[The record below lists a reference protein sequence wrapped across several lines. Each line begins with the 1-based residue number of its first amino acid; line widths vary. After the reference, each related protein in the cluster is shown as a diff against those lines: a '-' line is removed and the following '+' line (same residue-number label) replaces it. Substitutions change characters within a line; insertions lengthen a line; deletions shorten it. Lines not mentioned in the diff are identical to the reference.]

1 MEREIIVAGAG
12 PAGAATAI
20 VLAQKGHDV
29 LLLDRQ
35 PFPRDKVC
43 GDGIPTGTIEKMMA
57 LGMGER
63 IETAVAQGQFYPIR
77 HLSLTSPKGIVL
89 KTDLK
94 KGNNGAAAYIAP
106 RIYFDHVLQQ
116 HAIACGAEFGVA
128 QVKEPLVE
136 NGRVFGVKVQA
147 SGRVEEIRARIVVG
161 ADGATSV
168 IARGLRGGNGRHPAN
183 HRAVAIRAYIRNFV
197 THPHEVEFYLYDE
210 VLPGYA
216 WIFPTADTAANIGL
230 GMRLDIFRREKHN
243 LKKMLDNFLRIPF
256 IRERLLPGWTL
267 ENQASWQLNFG
278 SQKGMQYAFD
288 GALLVGDA
296 AGFIN
301 PLTGGGIDNALVS
314 AELAAQTIAEA
325 LVQGDTSRAA
335 LQIYEQ
341 RCHAALWSGMRSS
354 YFIQKWV
361 LRFPSLVDFLIKHM
375 KVENPLVQTFLSK
388 L

>member
-43 GDGIPTGTIEKMMA
+43 GDGIPTGAIEKMIA

-63 IETAVAQGQFYPIR
+63 IETAVTQGHFYPINQVR
-77 HLSLTSPKGIVL
+77 LVSPQ
-89 KTDLK
+89 
-94 KGNNGAAAYIAP
+94 
-106 RIYFDHVLQQ
+106 DHVLINNLKQSPSGAVSYVAPRYYFDQVLQQ
-116 HAIACGAEFGVA
+116 FAVDSGAEFRVA
-128 QVKEPLVE
+128 QVKGPLVE
-136 NGRVFGVKVQA
+136 NGRVVGVRTQIKGQ
-147 SGRVEEIRARIVVG
+147 VEEIRARIVVG

-168 IARGLRGGNGRHPAN
+168 IARGLHQGNGRYAAD
-183 HRAVAIRAYIRNFV
+183 HRAVAIRAYIHNFV
-197 THPHEVEFYLYDE
+197 THPHEVEFYLYEE
-210 VLPGYA
+210 VIPGYA

-243 LKKMLDNFLRIPF
+243 LKKMLDNFLHIPF
-256 IRERLLPGWTL
+256 IKERLQPGWTT
-267 ENQASWQLNFG
+267 ENEASWQLNFG
-278 SQKGMQYAFD
+278 SQKGMRYAFD

-314 AELAAQTIAEA
+314 AELAAQTIIEA
-325 LVQGDTSRAA
+325 LAQGDTSCAT

-341 RCHAALWSGMRSS
+341 RCHDALWSGMRNS

-361 LRFPSLVDFLIKHM
+361 LRFPSLVDFLLKHM
-375 KVENPLVQTFLSK
+375 KTENPLVRTFLSK